1 MTAWPETLPAERR
14 GLDGLLQRAAGVLG
28 AVLSG
33 LAVAVVLASDQPG
46 DRAIIALAGVLAVAV
61 PVAVGI
67 AVWRSGEYARFG
79 RLLVAWGLVDF
90 LAVLAFSSDAVLY
103 SAGRI
108 GIWLVEPV
116 AIGVILSF
124 PTGRLRTGAE
134 RALVATLATLVAV
147 LFLPT
152 ALLVDRFPEP
162 SFWTTCY
169 GDCPENAFQI
179 VGSEPAFVD
188 AWVRPLRELVLI
200 GVYVG
205 VVLVLAHRLQSSTA
219 LGRRLLAPVFA
230 VAIVRSVVMAAG
242 FALRRQDPDA
252 AALDPLV
259 WIFVLCLPAF
269 ALAFFVGIVR
279 SRILAGEALQRLA
292 FRLGRQTGP
301 GDVRDVLAS
310 TLDDPT
316 LEVAY
321 AVGEPGEWVDAS
333 GTAVELPRGRPDR
346 AVTEVREDGR
356 RVAALVHDPAL
367 VEQRRFVE
375 AAGAFALSALENQ
388 RLRAQVESSLET
400 LAESRGRVQAAVDG
414 ERRRIERDLHDG
426 AQQRLVALRV
436 RLELAAEAV
445 GADPRQ
451 GAAELRRLGKEV
463 DEALNDVRSLARG
476 IYPAVLADRGLEA
489 ALRDAARRLPVA
501 ATVEARGVGRFPEDV
516 EAAVYFTC
524 LEALQNVAKH
534 ARGAKSVSVVLS
546 ADEDALRWEIRDDG
560 AGFPVE
566 PAADGDGLANMR
578 ERIEAVGGAL
588 EIASVPG
595 AGTRVS
601 GVVPVP

>member
-1 MTAWPETLPAERR
+1 
-14 GLDGLLQRAAGVLG
+14 
-28 AVLSG
+28 
-33 LAVAVVLASDQPG
+33 
-46 DRAIIALAGVLAVAV
+46 
-61 PVAVGI
+61 
-67 AVWRSGEYARFG
+67 
-79 RLLVAWGLVDF
+79 
-90 LAVLAFSSDAVLY
+90 
-103 SAGRI
+103 
-108 GIWLVEPV
+108 
-116 AIGVILSF
+116 
-124 PTGRLRTGAE
+124 
-134 RALVATLATLVAV
+134 
-147 LFLPT
+147 
-152 ALLVDRFPEP
+152 
-162 SFWTTCY
+162 
-169 GDCPENAFQI
+169 
-179 VGSEPAFVD
+179 
-188 AWVRPLRELVLI
+188 
-200 GVYVG
+200 
-205 VVLVLAHRLQSSTA
+205 VVLVLARRLQSSTA
-219 LGRRLLAPVFA
+219 LGRRLLAPTFA

-242 FALRRQDPDA
+242 FSLRRRDPEA

-259 WIFVLCLPAF
+259 WIFVLCLPAL
-269 ALAFFVGIVR
+269 ALAFFVGILR

-292 FRLGRQTGP
+292 FRLGRETGP

-321 AVGEPGEWVDAS
+321 AVDDPGGWVDAS

-445 GADPRQ
+445 GEDSRQ
-451 GAAELRRLGKEV
+451 GAVELRRLGDEV
-463 DEALNDVRSLARG
+463 DEALHEVRSLARG

-501 ATVEARGVGRFPEDV
+501 ATVEARGLGRLPEDL

-534 ARGAKSVSVVLS
+534 ARGATSVSVVLS

-560 AGFPVE
+560 AGFPIE
-566 PAADGDGLANMR
+566 TAAGGDGLANMR
-578 ERIEAVGGAL
+578 DRIAAVGGVL
-588 EIASVPG
+588 EVTSAPG